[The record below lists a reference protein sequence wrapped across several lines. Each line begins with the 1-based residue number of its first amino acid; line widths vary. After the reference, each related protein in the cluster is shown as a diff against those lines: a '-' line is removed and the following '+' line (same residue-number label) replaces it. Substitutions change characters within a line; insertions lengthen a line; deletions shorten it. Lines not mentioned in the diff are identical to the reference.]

1 MSAEQV
7 QQDGGGQQDG
17 GAPDLSGVSQQV
29 SSMAELLRQTQNELR
44 QSRAEQQE
52 LKGTLGKN
60 HEQIDRIR
68 KAFVGDQEKKMTPG
82 EQRLA
87 QLSEFERYLEQEAEE
102 NRRVGGAGLPVT
114 SKVGKQLAEFARAS
128 EAENAELRARLEQ
141 LEGKAKRQESPAWQA
156 LQTGGRVM
164 EGMLSDALDQL
175 YPGAEYDATKQSQFN
190 AVTGRIHAEIQDLAK
205 NEPHNLDKLLRNP
218 KYMRAMVNQFMA
230 ENLPPKVREMI
241 DEQAIMNEKDT
252 PQSLWASFAEARE
265 QWEKAEKSND
275 ARAAAHWSGIMTQV
289 RQDMLAQQVA
299 GRKGG
304 DVDKPSIAKL
314 MQTYAGGR

>member
-7 QQDGGGQQDG
+7 QQEGVGQQEGGGG
-17 GAPDLSGVSQQV
+17 FEQV
-29 SSMAELLRQTQNELR
+29 NEQVNSMAEILRQTQAELR

-52 LKGTLGKN
+52 LKGTLGKSS
-60 HEQIDRIR
+60 EQIDRIR

-87 QLSEFERYLEQEAEE
+87 QLSEFEAYLEQEAEQ

-114 SKVGKQLAEFARAS
+114 AKVGKQLAEFARAT
-128 EAENAELRARLEQ
+128 ENENAELRRRLDEI
-141 LEGKAKRQESPAWQA
+141 EGKTKRQESPAWQA

-164 EGMLSDALDQL
+164 EGMLSDALDSL
-175 YPGAEYDATKQSQFN
+175 YPGAEYDQTKQAQFN

-218 KYMRAMVNQFMA
+218 KYMRNMVNQFMA
-230 ENLPPKVREMI
+230 EALPPKVREML

-265 QWEKAEKSND
+265 QWEKAEKSGD
-275 ARAAAHWSGIMTQV
+275 ARAAQHWSGIMTQV